1 MVFVKKEVNWIVNEV
16 KVEVKYLINFV
27 ELEMLNIG
35 NWVKSILN
43 EVEVLKVEVFEI
55 YCELEECLIKLIC
68 FE

>member
-35 NWVKSILN
+35 N
-43 EVEVLKVEVFEI
+43 
-55 YCELEECLIKLIC
+55 
-68 FE
+68 